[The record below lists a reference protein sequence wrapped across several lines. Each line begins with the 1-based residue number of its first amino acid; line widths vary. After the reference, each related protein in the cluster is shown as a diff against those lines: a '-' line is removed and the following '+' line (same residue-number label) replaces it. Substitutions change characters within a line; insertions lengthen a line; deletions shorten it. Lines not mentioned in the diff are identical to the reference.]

1 MEQSQ
6 SSWGND
12 TPSRPNQAA
21 RIGEDSMFGTILS
34 PAIRWIAAILLV
46 LATIFGIYYKGRLDE
61 RKLFNAYKAEVKA
74 AALAQ
79 EEKTRQI
86 EAKNERLFKE
96 TQNAYNTKLNALRAY
111 YSMRISGQSGSG
123 LSKVPN
129 AAIGVNGTATYELPP
144 LPPVETLAAQCAEST
159 LMLTTLQDWVKG
171 VYNNQ

>member
-1 MEQSQ
+1 MP
-6 SSWGND
+6 GFLF
-12 TPSRPNQAA
+12 TTAA
-21 RIGEDSMFGTILS
+21 RWIGVL
-34 PAIRWIAAILLV
+34 LLV
-46 LATIFGIYYKGRLDE
+46 LATVAAIYYKGRLDE

-123 LSKVPN
+123 LSKVPVTSGGSTQYSADN
-129 AAIGVNGTATYELPP
+129 
-144 LPPVETLAAQCAEST
+144 LPPVATLAAQCAETT
-159 LMLTTLQDWVKG
+159 LTLTALQDWVKN
-171 VYNNQ
+171 VATNME

>member
-1 MEQSQ
+1 
-6 SSWGND
+6 
-12 TPSRPNQAA
+12 
-21 RIGEDSMFGTILS
+21 MFGLS
-34 PAIRWIAAILLV
+34 ATVIRWIGVVLLV
-46 LATIFGIYYKGRLDE
+46 VATVFGIYYKGRLDE

-96 TQNAYNTKLNALRAY
+96 TQHAYNIKLNSLRAY
-111 YSMRISGQSGSG
+111 YSMRISGKSGSG

-129 AAIGVNGTATYELPP
+129 ASGGVDGATTYELPP
-144 LPPVETLAAQCAEST
+144 LPPVETLAAQCAETT
-159 LMLTTLQDWVKG
+159 LTLTTLQDWVKG